1 MSTIDGEPLSSDFTL
16 IDAAE
21 HAHPAWPGFA
31 QAMVGRAFGG
41 EALWDAWLWF
51 RDGWCD
57 GTAPLEDLLHRRGVE
72 DPCERCA
79 GAGCYVYS
87 SSATW
92 RGGMGAA
99 SPQRDVCDVCWGT
112 GDRYRTGVD
121 LRRLRSEEAVR
132 VANAAASLLAN
143 ACGAQLSSCQV
154 QIHKII
160 DHLET
165 LVDKRNTPADLQGLT
180 QALAN
185 TLRRAVGAAERRI

>member
-1 MSTIDGEPLSSDFTL
+1 MSNIDGEPLSSDLTQ

-31 QAMVGRAFGG
+31 RAMVGRAFGG
-41 EALWDAWLWF
+41 EALWDAWLWW
-51 RDGWCD
+51 RDGWV
-57 GTAPLEDLLHRRGVE
+57 TLREDFLHRRGVE
-72 DPCERCA
+72 NPCERCA
-79 GAGCYVYS
+79 GAGYYVYGN
-87 SSATW
+87 SATW

-132 VANAAASLLAN
+132 VANAAASALAN
-143 ACGAQLSSCQV
+143 ACGAQLSSCHV
-154 QIHKII
+154 NIHKII
-160 DHLET
+160 AWLET